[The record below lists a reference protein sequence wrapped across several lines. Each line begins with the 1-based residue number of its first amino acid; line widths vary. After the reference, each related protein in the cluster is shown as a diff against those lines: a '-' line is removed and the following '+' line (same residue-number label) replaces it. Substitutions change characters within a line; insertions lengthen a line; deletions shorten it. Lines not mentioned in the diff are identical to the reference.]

1 MIAKIL
7 KSTGSYND
15 NHFSLFEKEVQCRDI
30 KKGEILLKQGA
41 ICQSVFYT
49 IEGSVFQYNFKEE
62 IDLNVID
69 LHIAN
74 EWFLNQQSFVAQ
86 KPSETFIEAY
96 SDSTI
101 LELSVHALHRLIGQ
115 SPAFFQLG
123 KVLEQPHSRLYFFDK
138 TLSPLE
144 KYQYI
149 LTHKPQLIQAFPLKL
164 IASYLKITPETLSR
178 VREKLSKE
186 KSVS

>member
-1 MIAKIL
+1 MDKIL
-7 KSTGSYND
+7 KSTGVFND
-15 NHFSLFEKEVQCRDI
+15 NHFLLFDKEAQIRHI
-30 KKGEILLKQGA
+30 KKGEILLKQGEV
-41 ICQSVFYT
+41 CQSVFYM
-49 IEGSVFQYNFKEE
+49 IEGSAYQYNFKDE

-69 LHIAN
+69 LHIAD

-96 SDSTI
+96 SDSTV
-101 LELSVHALHRLIGQ
+101 LELTVHALHRLIGQ

-123 KVLEQPHSRLYFFDK
+123 KILEQPHSRLYFFDK

-149 LTHKPQLIQAFPLKL
+149 LDKKSELIQAFPLKI
-164 IASYLKITPETLSR
+164 IASYLKITPETLIR

-186 KSVS
+186 RSVS

>member
-7 KSTGSYND
+7 KSTGIYN
-15 NHFSLFEKEVQCRDI
+15 NTHFSLFEEEVHCRNI
-30 KKGEILLKQGA
+30 KKGEILLKQGE

-49 IEGSVFQYNFKEE
+49 IEGSLYQYNFKEE

-96 SDSTI
+96 ADSTI
-101 LELSVHALHRLIGQ
+101 LELTIHALHRLIGQ

-138 TLSPLE
+138 TLSPIE

-149 LTHKPQLIQAFPLKL
+149 LTHKPELIQAFPLKL

>member
-1 MIAKIL
+1 MMSKIL
-7 KSTGSYND
+7 NAIGQFSEND
-15 NHFSLFEKEVQCRDI
+15 CTLFEKAVKIRQV
-30 KKGEILLKQGA
+30 KKEEILLKQGEK
-41 ICQSVFYT
+41 CQSLFYT
-49 IEGSVFQYNFKEE
+49 LEGSFYQYYFDEE
-62 IDLNVID
+62 NDLKVID
-69 LHIAN
+69 LYIEN

-86 KPSETFIEAY
+86 KPSETYIEAY

-101 LELSVHALHRLIGQ
+101 LELTVHALHFLIGQ

-123 KVLEQPHSRLYFFDK
+123 KVLEQPLSRLYFFDK

-149 LTHKPQLIQAFPLKL
+149 LDKKPEFIQAFPLKL

-178 VREKLSKE
+178 VRERLAKE
-186 KSVS
+186 KSSS